1 MAVADI
7 NDGGWVLVAEYTAL
21 DNAKDAFNE
30 LVRYTQRREPR
41 YLARLGYIAL
51 ITNVTLTSNKH
62 RSYSIYIQIG
72 GGV

>member
-1 MAVADI
+1 MADI
-7 NDGGWVLVAEYTAL
+7 NDGGWILVAEYTSL

-30 LVRYTQRREPR
+30 LVRHAQCKEPR

-51 ITNVTLTSNKH
+51 ITNVSMVSNKYK
-62 RSYSIYIQIG
+62 SYSIYIQIG